1 MLKGG
6 EPYRY
11 APERTTREKLGRMR
25 YHATGVP
32 RKGGVA
38 KGTPRSAAY
47 GTGVRSRT
55 LRAKEDKER
64 LQSAQCLLRAF
75 IEERTKKP
83 RPPAESS

>member
-11 APERTTREKLGRMR
+11 APERTTREKLSRMR
-25 YHATGVP
+25 YQA
-32 RKGGVA
+32 
-38 KGTPRSAAY
+38 
-47 GTGVRSRT
+47 TGVRSRT